1 MVVFKATLSF
11 TMAALGIFIM
21 RNQAATQRN
30 LIKQKL
36 PTFDISDP
44 CWSCKSFE
52 EDQKVEDN
60 LVSMRINYY
69 YNLHILNTINL
80 LKHLYNYSSSNT
92 DQAIMPSM
100 RKRIVE
106 SKPEEEAIGRSH
118 PDNNDALPDKGT
130 RTADG
135 ARLELEVLRTLGG
148 KTGAHDQQDQEE
160 EQDQDKEKLQ
170 DQNLHQDQHQ
180 QEYEWKKVEE
190 QQADEEPHGRQ
201 SGVNFVQDHF
211 KDQDQHQELDQDQY
225 QEQYERNEVEQ
236 KQGRDNGLVT
246 WRKKMLRRMG

>member
-52 EDQKVEDN
+52 EDHKVEDN
-60 LVSMRINYY
+60 YYKY

-201 SGVNFVQDHF
+201 SGVHFVQI
-211 KDQDQHQELDQDQY
+211 QDQHQDQHQ
-225 QEQYERNEVEQ
+225 QEYKGKEVEE
-236 KQGRDNGLVT
+236 KQGRDHGLVT

>member
-1 MVVFKATLSF
+1 MVGLRATLSF

-60 LVSMRINYY
+60 FVAMRNYYY
-69 YNLHILNTINL
+69 YNLHIQNTINL
-80 LKHLYNYSSSNT
+80 LKHLYNYNPSKT

-106 SKPEEEAIGRSH
+106 SKPEEEAIGTNH
-118 PDNNDALPDKGT
+118 ADDKGT
-130 RTADG
+130 PTADG

-148 KTGAHDQQDQEE
+148 QTGAHDQQDQEKPQDQHQ
-160 EQDQDKEKLQ
+160 EQDQRQKEYELKKVEEKEGEGKPFGRQSGAHFVQ
-170 DQNLHQDQHQ
+170 DQIKDQHQDQHQ
-180 QEYEWKKVEE
+180 QEYERKEVEE
-190 QQADEEPHGRQ
+190 
-201 SGVNFVQDHF
+201 
-211 KDQDQHQELDQDQY
+211 
-225 QEQYERNEVEQ
+225 
-236 KQGRDNGLVT
+236 KQGRDHGLVT